1 MRRDRSPLP
10 ALLLLAALLA
20 SPAVAS
26 AQPMPAQPTPAQS
39 TPPAQPT
46 PAPSVEPKTADEY
59 ALEGRKLAMQPGR
72 LLDARAALLTAWS
85 MRQSFDTA
93 GNLGSVE
100 FELGMMRDAAEH
112 LSFCVRNF
120 PSVRDEAQTEKL
132 ARVEQLLRKAKTDV
146 GSVRVRVADP
156 DGVEL
161 TGATVLVDGK
171 EVGRT
176 PLQDDV
182 FVEPG
187 ARVISARLPGLQPTE
202 KSVQAAKGGTENVTL
217 TLAPVKEQVI
227 SRPPVPEKPVPAKKS
242 GALIAVGAGAAAA
255 FLGAG
260 VGLHLVSNG
269 KSGEATAAWDEL
281 RGAQN
286 DRGACLNPA
295 NAARCDEL
303 RSAYDG
309 RELFRGLAI
318 GGYVAGG
325 VLAVGTLVYA
335 LMPGGSSPT
344 GAPREQG
351 SPAAPAVR
359 AFVSVAPGG
368 GGAMIEGRF

>member
-335 LMPGGSSPT
+335 LMPGGSSPA